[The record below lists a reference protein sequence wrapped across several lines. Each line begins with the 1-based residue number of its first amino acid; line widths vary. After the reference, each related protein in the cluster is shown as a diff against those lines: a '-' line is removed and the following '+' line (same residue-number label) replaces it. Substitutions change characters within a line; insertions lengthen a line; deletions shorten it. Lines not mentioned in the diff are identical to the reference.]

1 MFLLYNIYIIYIFK
15 KLIINIKYYIYILII
30 MSDLQNIED
39 NIKEKLNNHWYKTE
53 HNNLLNNINITN
65 SIIELSTIT
74 VEGKLSNVQ
83 FNKQEK
89 EIVEQLELKNNIIKI
104 GCNYKELIDDLYIT
118 LTTKLKKSNRGRK
131 PKEKVIP
138 NRKIQGTG
146 KYFNSQISFTFLNNI
161 ETKKMYH
168 IKLFVNGSIQIPSVT
183 DESLLSI
190 NKEVNELINYISK
203 YDMFKEDINKDIE
216 KLYLISIMNNYK
228 THLIFNDNINV
239 IKDIDHKKN
248 NKEMLINVVEEKK
261 DNKVTINNNLD
272 IESKHK
278 FVIDL
283 YKLEKL
289 LLLYKENDE
298 LNKKLNFKIY
308 NINYS
313 PEKYTALVLK
323 FITPIIITDEII
335 LKYKKNINSKKI
347 KKTTIKIFGSA
358 KINLDGSP
366 SKAVTELI
374 MSDLLNIFNEY
385 KNEIFY

>member
-1 MFLLYNIYIIYIFK
+1 
-15 KLIINIKYYIYILII
+15 